1 MVCYAEIQIER
12 NGVDVPCTVKARYIP
27 AEPERGPSYASGGE
41 PAVPAGWDILDA
53 RLADGTDIELSVA
66 EVMDANDKLFDE
78 LAAQPGRV
86 DCEVE

>member
-1 MVCYAEIQIER
+1 MTCYAEIFIDQ
-12 NGVDVPCTVKARYIP
+12 NGADVPCTVKARHIP

-41 PAVPAGWDILDA
+41 PGVPAGWDILDA

-66 EVMDANDKLFDE
+66 EQMDANDKLWDE
-78 LAAQPGRV
+78 LNAQPGRV